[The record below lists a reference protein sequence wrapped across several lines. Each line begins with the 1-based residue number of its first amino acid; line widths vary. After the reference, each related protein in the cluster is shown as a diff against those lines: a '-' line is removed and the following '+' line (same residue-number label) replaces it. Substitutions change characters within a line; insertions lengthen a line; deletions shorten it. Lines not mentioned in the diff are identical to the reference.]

1 MPWFWTFFCK
11 KKLMRLN
18 ASHIHTYRFWWYVHA
33 KYLKEKTE
41 KNCVFGGLEKLNF
54 TFITYKLAKSNL
66 GNLCLQFKSAPFTS
80 MLSPTCKF
88 YMSSKFHKLFASPIN
103 KGRPPSRSQVPI
115 APIPSISFLMAAIAS
130 SRERT
135 SDLGSCLVARAGTVP
150 SSSDLG
156 GHSGTLSSGNW
167 SGAMDGS

>member
-1 MPWFWTFFCK
+1 
-11 KKLMRLN
+11 
-18 ASHIHTYRFWWYVHA
+18 
-33 KYLKEKTE
+33 
-41 KNCVFGGLEKLNF
+41 
-54 TFITYKLAKSNL
+54 
-66 GNLCLQFKSAPFTS
+66 

-135 SDLGSCLVARAGTVP
+135 SDLGSCRVTRAGTVP

-156 GHSGTLSSGNW
+156 GRSGLQDPYHLGAGQEQWMVHSRSLPHLQPASGSALYRFTAPGENGIKPCLTLVGIPVVTHSAPWTASCKT
-167 SGAMDGS
+167 MLQQPM